1 MPEADGDRLLGRGPG
16 GGGCTR
22 TAAFVEAGQLQR
34 ALDDGAKVLVVEVR
48 DAAETGL
55 VGGEDVLL
63 VPARGVTVQGYTIA
77 PARV

>member
-1 MPEADGDRLLGRGPG
+1 MPETDSNHLLGCGPG
-16 GGGCTR
+16 GGGCAR

-55 VGGEDVLL
+55 VGGKDVLP
-63 VPARGVTVQGYTIA
+63 VPV
-77 PARV
+77 